1 MCTCGSEG
9 RYNGTNDLTERR
21 HESFMKRVIESKEVA
36 GQSPNY
42 LLAKLQDL
50 VDWAVNSSRANSL
63 WPMPFG
69 TACCAI
75 EFMATAASRYD
86 FARFGMERQ
95 AFSPRQA
102 DVLIC
107 AGRLPFKLAPVIR
120 RIYDQMPQP
129 KWVISMGA
137 CASTG
142 GIFDNYAMVQGIDTI
157 VPVDVYVPGCPP
169 RPEGLLYG
177 VLLLHKKIKGESLF
191 DRVPRRDEQPLDDH
205 GLRLPPEQIDE
216 ISEPFGNSVHQFR
229 SAFDMFGITFR
240 GHPDLRRILMWET
253 YAEGYPLRKDFPLR
267 GRFSRAEQVRQALAA
282 HPEAH
287 YSLEELSIADAYAEL
302 PGDMKER
309 LRRGERGTLPDS
321 E

>member
-1 MCTCGSEG
+1 
-9 RYNGTNDLTERR
+9 
-21 HESFMKRVIESKEVA
+21 MKHVGEV
-36 GQSPNY
+36 QSSNY
-42 LLAKLQDL
+42 LLAKFENL

-177 VLLLHKKIKGESLF
+177 RSEEHTSELQSRLHLVCRLLLEKKKACVAAGEVGRAVGGVAS
-191 DRVPRRDEQPLDDH
+191 
-205 GLRLPPEQIDE
+205 
-216 ISEPFGNSVHQFR
+216 
-229 SAFDMFGITFR
+229 
-240 GHPDLRRILMWET
+240 GH
-253 YAEGYPLRKDFPLR
+253 
-267 GRFSRAEQVRQALAA
+267 
-282 HPEAH
+282 
-287 YSLEELSIADAYAEL
+287 
-302 PGDMKER
+302 
-309 LRRGERGTLPDS
+309 
-321 E
+321 